1 MTYSTL
7 RDYFAP
13 TAAFLALTYLAV
25 MWAAGARPV
34 RTQLIHY
41 EAKGVMAKDPASIV
55 RVSMRAG
62 DHAASYER
70 RNGGWIDTGANA
82 PLPPEK
88 AKALSLAVKFM
99 HSANPVRVFKA
110 SEVGRDAIATF
121 GLAKPKLTVRLVDA
135 NGVVLE
141 AAFGNLSSDG
151 FLHYMRVKGRDDYY
165 LMSRFVLAEWQ
176 KIGRAGP

>member
-1 MTYSTL
+1 MINSTL

-13 TAAFLALTYLAV
+13 AAALLALTYLAV

-34 RTQLIHY
+34 RTHLIHY
-41 EAKGVMAKDPASIV
+41 EAKGVMANDPASIV
-55 RVSMRAG
+55 RVSMRTG
-62 DHAASYER
+62 NHAATYER
-70 RNGGWIDTGANA
+70 RNGDWFVVSANA
-82 PLPPEK
+82 PLPK
-88 AKALSLAVKFM
+88 DQSKALSLAVKFM

-110 SEVGRDAIATF
+110 SEVDRDAIATF
-121 GLAKPKLTVRLVDA
+121 GLTKPKLTVRLA
-135 NGVVLE
+135 NGEGVVLE

-176 KIGRAGP
+176 KIGRTGR